1 MIPGR
6 RRPEIGRFR
15 LPLPATSGYSVRV
28 PTLPTATPFMTTNA
42 QPLTP
47 SAQKPTR
54 VRYSIL
60 GLLCLLAMITY
71 MDRAMYG
78 SAKGD
83 MMAALGQPEENFFLV
98 LVFFQLAYALFEIP
112 TGWMGDMF
120 GPRKT
125 LIRIVLWWSL
135 FVALTACAGT
145 IFPLASWGMAAFVIF
160 LLIQFCFGM
169 GEAGAFPNIS
179 KSIYNWFP
187 ENRRGFAKGI
197 TWTAARL
204 MGGLTPFIWVLLV
217 TIGGLE
223 WREALWLFAGVAVI
237 WCVAFAAWFRNKPE
251 EHPAVNAAEAE
262 LINAGKGHYS
272 GTGGVP
278 WRKIFTNKN
287 VLGLCLMYMVT
298 NFNWYFLM
306 YYLPSTLKGQF
317 PQWNADNEGK
327 LLLALLA
334 GAPLLVG
341 MGGCMLGGYL
351 TDWYIGRTGDRK
363 WGRRLFP
370 MIGYGMAGLC
380 YLIATFFTDNL
391 VIFAT
396 CLILVGFFNDL
407 IMGPSWATAQ
417 DIGRR
422 YSAIVSGTMNM
433 VGNLGGALGLLITGL
448 ILAEYTV
455 KETTAG
461 VEKSVVQPAGFIIC
475 FTMYATI
482 YGLGVLSWLLID
494 PTKPIEAEEPKL
506 N

>member
-1 MIPGR
+1 
-6 RRPEIGRFR
+6 
-15 LPLPATSGYSVRV
+15 
-28 PTLPTATPFMTTNA
+28 MTTNG
-42 QPLTP
+42 QSPSP
-47 SAQKPTR
+47 SAAPTR

-60 GLLCLLAMITY
+60 FLLCLLAMITY
-71 MDRAMYG
+71 LDRAMYG

-83 MMAALGQPEENFFLV
+83 MMGALGQPEKNFFLV
-98 LVFFQLAYALFEIP
+98 LVFFQVAYAIFEIP
-112 TGWMGDMF
+112 TGWMGDTF

-160 LLIQFCFGM
+160 LIMQFCFGM

-179 KSIYNWFP
+179 KAIYNWFP

-204 MGGLTPFIWVLLV
+204 MGGLTPFVWTLLV

-223 WREALWLFAGVAVI
+223 WRHALWLFAGVAVA
-237 WCVAFAAWFRNKPE
+237 WCAVFGWWFRNKPE
-251 EHPAVNAAEAE
+251 EHPAVNAAEAQ
-262 LINAGKGHYS
+262 LINAGKAHDDGS
-272 GTGGVP
+272 RGVP
-278 WRKIFTNKN
+278 WRRIFTNRN
-287 VLGLCLMYMVT
+287 VIGLCLMYIVT

-317 PQWNADNEGK
+317 PQWNSDDGGK
-327 LLLALLA
+327 LLLALLG
-334 GAPLLVG
+334 GAPLLIG

-363 WGRRLFP
+363 WGRRLFA
-370 MIGYGMAGLC
+370 MAGYGLAGVC
-380 YLIATFFTDNL
+380 YLLASFFTNDL
-391 VIFAT
+391 WAFAI

-407 IMGPSWATAQ
+407 IMGPSWASAQ

-433 VGNLGGALGLLITGL
+433 VGNLGAAVGNLVTGL
-448 ILAEYTV
+448 ILAAYSV
-455 KETTAG
+455 KTIVDG
-461 VEKSVVQPAGFIIC
+461 QEKDVVQPNGYIVC
-475 FTMYATI
+475 FTMYAVV
-482 YGLGVLSWLLID
+482 YFLGVLSWLLID
-494 PTKPIEAEEPKL
+494 PTKPIVPSDEPLHEGRAVEETL
-506 N
+506 